1 MFVSS
6 INHIYSVRLSL
17 SQGLLLRSVTA
28 TPTGP
33 TPRRYNLWNWMD
45 PLNSNTKDTGVIEY
59 ARHRRRERDR
69 ARAALMTDEQREEKN
84 RKRREAYKRKQC
96 HAHNK
101 ENLTNM
107 VHQMNM
113 VHPAPALLQS
123 TNIST
128 RARNQLA
135 HTYTGFKESK
145 AFWYFRYYIFWLRNL
160 LYLRVNLLRR
170 W

>member
-1 MFVSS
+1 
-6 INHIYSVRLSL
+6 
-17 SQGLLLRSVTA
+17 
-28 TPTGP
+28 
-33 TPRRYNLWNWMD
+33 
-45 PLNSNTKDTGVIEY
+45 
-59 ARHRRRERDR
+59 
-69 ARAALMTDEQREEKN
+69 MTDEQREEKN

-128 RARNQLA
+128 ESSLPSCELA
-135 HTYTGFKESK
+135 EKVIGVCSEKLQ
-145 AFWYFRYYIFWLRNL
+145 YFLILQRGHPNCGI
-160 LYLRVNLLRR
+160 
-170 W
+170 